1 MAATKLQDNKPK
13 RKYERKTSVSQDV
26 SVVDAQPVYVIADRR
41 ESLYNI
47 SLKHN
52 IPLED
57 LVALNGDASLY
68 AGKHVRLR

>member
-13 RKYERKTSVSQDV
+13 RKYERKTSVQQNV
-26 SVVDAQPVYVIADRR
+26 SVADAQPIYVIADRR

-47 SLKHN
+47 SLKYN

-57 LVALNGDASLY
+57 LVALNGNSTLY
-68 AGKHVRLR
+68 AGKRIRLR